1 MGAIIP
7 REASESCIKIV
18 SDFQFMWSINHNL
31 SDTHAYLLCNI
42 GEQWN
47 APQQL
52 RGVRIMDHTL
62 WWSDIEVQIKGIQG
76 D

>member
-62 WWSDIEVQIKGIQG
+62 WWSDIEMQIKGIQG